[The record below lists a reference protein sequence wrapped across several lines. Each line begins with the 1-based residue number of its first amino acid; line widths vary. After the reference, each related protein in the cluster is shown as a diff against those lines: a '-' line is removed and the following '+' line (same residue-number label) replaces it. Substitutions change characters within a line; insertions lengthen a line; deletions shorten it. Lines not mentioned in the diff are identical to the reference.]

1 MVVLAGARVGATGA
15 EVAGGS
21 EGLDAG
27 NVWDRDEFSGDGELD
42 LRDLTDAADRD
53 GPR

>member
-1 MVVLAGARVGATGA
+1 VVLAGARVGAAGA
-15 EVAGGS
+15 EVAGGR
-21 EGLDAG
+21 EGLAAG
-27 NVWDRDEFSGDGELD
+27 NVWDRDEFSGDGEVD